1 MATKKQIMANRA
13 NAQKSTGPKTAEGRQ
28 VTSRNAATHGLF
40 ARDVVAAGEDRKL
53 FDSLLEA
60 LIEEHQPGTI
70 TEALIVERIA
80 LAFWREKRLA
90 RAEKLLMDST
100 RKAQRLKEEAGLGG
114 SAYSSRH
121 VLIDN
126 DLAGAG
132 LLAIQDQL
140 LIGRYQTMIS
150 NQIRQALKD
159 LRDERSLREKTIDAA
174 PYVQIAN
181 DADEE
186 PLA

>member
-13 NAQKSTGPKTAEGRQ
+13 NAQKSTGPKTAEGRE
-28 VTSRNAATHGLF
+28 VASRNAARHGLF
-40 ARDVVAAGEDRKL
+40 AKDVVAAGEDRKL
-53 FDSLLEA
+53 FDTLLGA
-60 LIEEHQPGTI
+60 LIEEHQPGTM

-90 RAEKLLMDST
+90 RADKIMMESSKAAASVKLFDFGIGPSQEPRET
-100 RKAQRLKEEAGLGG
+100 VVGNA
-114 SAYSSRH
+114 
-121 VLIDN
+121 
-126 DLAGAG
+126 LAENG

-140 LIGRYQTMIS
+140 LIGRYQTMFS
-150 NQIRQALKD
+150 NQVRQALKD

-181 DADEE
+181 DAGEE